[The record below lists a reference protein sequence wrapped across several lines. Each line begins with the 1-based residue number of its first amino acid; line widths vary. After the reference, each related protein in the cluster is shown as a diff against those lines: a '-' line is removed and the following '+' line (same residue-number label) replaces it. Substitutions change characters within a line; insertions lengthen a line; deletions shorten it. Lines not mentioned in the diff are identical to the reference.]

1 MIARVL
7 AIFILLLAASAALLA
22 QPRLTDIP
30 PQPRLNKVVELFEKG
45 IPPIGSFFNTVTA
58 RSAAGHARSGLDFV
72 MLDME
77 HTPYDL
83 NRLQEYLLGMVNK
96 RRILAKGNL
105 QPDVMPMVRLPS
117 NGREHVQYMIKQVL
131 DIGMFGVLLPHINT
145 REDALWAVRS
155 MRYPQRL
162 GAPDMEPRGQRGVGY
177 GWAARYWGLI
187 GNEYIERADL
197 WPLDPKGDLL
207 LWLMIESSEAVANI
221 HEIVRVPGVGGVFV
235 GPGDLSFSLG
245 VEEADPRVE
254 EATRKVLAAARQAGV
269 PCGTVADSRKVDQ
282 RLEQGFRFLIVSAGA
297 DYSSAAGQAIQER
310 DKWFKR

>member
-1 MIARVL
+1 MITRVL
-7 AIFILLLAASAALLA
+7 AVALSLSSAALFA
-22 QPRLTDIP
+22 QTRNPDIP
-30 PQPRLNKVVELFEKG
+30 PQPRLNRVVELFEKG

-58 RSAAGHARSGLDFV
+58 RAGAGHASSGLDYA
-72 MLDME
+72 MIDME
-77 HTPYDL
+77 HTPYDI

-145 REDALWAVRS
+145 REDALWAARS

-177 GWAARYWGLI
+177 GWAARYWGMI
-187 GNEYIERADL
+187 GKEYTERADL

-207 LWLMIESSEAVANI
+207 LFLMIESAEAVANI
-221 HEIVRVPGVGGVFV
+221 DEIVRVPGVGGVFV

-245 VEEADPRVE
+245 VDESDPRVE
-254 EATRKVLAAARQAGV
+254 EATQKVLAAAKIAGV
-269 PCGTVADSRKVDQ
+269 PCGTMGEFRTIGP
-282 RLEQGFRFLIVSAGA
+282 RLDQGFRFLLISAEGNVA
-297 DYSSAAGQAIQER
+297 STVGHALQER
-310 DKWFKR
+310 DKRFKK